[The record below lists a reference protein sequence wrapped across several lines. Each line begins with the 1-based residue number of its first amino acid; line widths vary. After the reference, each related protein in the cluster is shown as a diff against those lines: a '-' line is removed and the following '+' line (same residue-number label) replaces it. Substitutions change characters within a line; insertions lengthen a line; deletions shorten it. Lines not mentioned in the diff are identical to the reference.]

1 MGIRRIK
8 LWDVM
13 FPRMGGGGFGGK
25 SIAWVVDNLTKTL
38 EVSQSLDNLNKT
50 ASYEVKAGDKYAEV
64 LGIST
69 TRYGEMKIGYAGVML
84 ACNTNTYNGGG
95 GNVRVGTFIDLSDGV
110 GKKIEVTADSG
121 GRAYVYI
128 YR

>member
-1 MGIRRIK
+1 MSCYVSAHTEG
-8 LWDVM
+8 
-13 FPRMGGGGFGGK
+13 GGK

-38 EVSQSLDNLNKT
+38 EVSQSLDNVKKT

-69 TRYGEMKIGYAGVML
+69 SSYAEMRIDYAGVML
-84 ACNTNTYNGGG
+84 ACNMNAYNSGDRR
-95 GNVRVGTFIDLSDGV
+95 VRVGTFIDLSDGV
-110 GKKIEVTADSG
+110 GKLINVTSDYG